1 MTQEQPDRPGT
12 AQFLAALRV
21 RRNATI
27 GFVVGIAVAVFFT
40 YGAVTGPAGSYSDV
54 AYLALGFVLAVGLG
68 LLVAAGITVV
78 SAVRLARES
87 Y

>member
-1 MTQEQPDRPGT
+1 VTQEQPDRPGT

-21 RRNATI
+21 RRNAMI

-87 Y
+87 

>member
-12 AQFLAALRV
+12 AQFLAALHV
-21 RRNATI
+21 RRNATV
-27 GFVVGIAVAVFFT
+27 GFVVGIVVAVFFT

-68 LLVAAGITVV
+68 LLVAAAITVV

-87 Y
+87 